1 MRQFTAL
8 MLIAL
13 LAGSLA
19 GCGESGTSKTGTQAP
34 STPPAWL
41 LVSEPADSISISDAK
56 AVAEEGAT
64 IVVRGRIGGRKSPIT
79 ADSPVFVIVDLS
91 LPHCGEDPDDKC
103 PTPWDYCC
111 ESRSELAA
119 KSATVQ
125 IVDAHGAAV
134 APIGASLKP
143 LDEVIVVGAVGA
155 RPSEGVLT
163 IRATGVYRVPG

>member
-8 MLIAL
+8 TIIAL

-19 GCGESGTSKTGTQAP
+19 GCGKSGTSSTGTQAP
-34 STPPAWL
+34 STPPTWL
-41 LVSEPADSISISDAK
+41 LTAQPADALSVSDAK
-56 AVAEEGAT
+56 KQAAEGQT
-64 IVVRGRIGGRKSPIT
+64 IVVRGRIGGRKSPIS

-111 ESRSELAA
+111 EPKSDLAA
-119 KSATVQ
+119 QSATVQ
-125 IVDAHGAAV
+125 IVDAGGNTVPA
-134 APIGASLKP
+134 IGGSLKP

-155 RPSEGVLT
+155 RPTEGVLT
-163 IRATGVYRVPG
+163 IRATGVYRVGG